1 MMAAYQLV
9 RHNRPRKQPSS
20 EEHDAIER
28 LRECLAIEDWGP
40 DIVIKAF
47 RDLDT
52 VFFKGRL

>member
-9 RHNRPRKQPSS
+9 RHNRPRKKHSP

-28 LRECLAIEDWGP
+28 LRECLTIEDWGP
-40 DIVIKAF
+40 DLIIKAF

>member
-9 RHNRPRKQPSS
+9 RHNRPRKNTSTV
-20 EEHDAIER
+20 EHDAIRR
-28 LRECLAIEDWGP
+28 LRECFTIEDWGP
-40 DIVIKAF
+40 DLVIKAF

>member
-9 RHNRPRKQPSS
+9 QHNRPGKQHSP

-28 LRECLAIEDWGP
+28 LRECLTIEDWGP
-40 DIVIKAF
+40 DLIIKAF

-52 VFFKGRL
+52 VFFNGRL